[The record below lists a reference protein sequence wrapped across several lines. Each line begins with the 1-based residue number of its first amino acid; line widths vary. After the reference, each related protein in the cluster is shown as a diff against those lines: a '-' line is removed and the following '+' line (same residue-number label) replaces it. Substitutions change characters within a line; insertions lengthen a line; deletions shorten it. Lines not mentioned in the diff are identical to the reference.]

1 MQKNVRIR
9 TAMAKAGIN
18 QGDLAKI
25 LNVSDTEVSAFM
37 KYNLSKSEQDRIIEQ
52 IRARESGTDRA

>member
-1 MQKNVRIR
+1 MQKNTRIR

-25 LNVSDTEVSAFM
+25 LGVSDTEVSAFL
-37 KYNLSKSEQDRIIEQ
+37 KYDLSKAEQDRII
-52 IRARESGTDRA
+52 DRIKNTA